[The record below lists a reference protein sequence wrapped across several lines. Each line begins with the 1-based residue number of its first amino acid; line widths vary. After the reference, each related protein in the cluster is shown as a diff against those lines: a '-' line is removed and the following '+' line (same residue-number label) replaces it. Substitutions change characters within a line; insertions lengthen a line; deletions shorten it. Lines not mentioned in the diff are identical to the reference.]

1 MEVRLQVWLRNH
13 NRLKKGMSASATVS
27 TVEGVDDSNDVSD
40 EQDNDDGE
48 NWSVQLVNCVYD
60 LICVRVRTCA
70 LQQSTWWQSKQDL
83 LVDMFFFAM
92 GYDDVLIDAQLV
104 LFENV

>member
-1 MEVRLQVWLRNH
+1 MEVRLQVRLRNH
-13 NRLKKGMSASATVS
+13 NRLKKAMSACATVS
-27 TVEGVDDSNDVSD
+27 KVEGADDSNDVSD

-70 LQQSTWWQSKQDL
+70 LKQDL